1 MTHNNQEISYAGKC
15 IRCGLCMSVCP
26 VYQVS
31 LDETDVARGKMAL
44 LEWEQSHTDIKK
56 STRFKQA
63 ISRCLLC
70 GACTNICPNQVPIN
84 DCIQTVR
91 QKISLNV
98 KEKLVISSMY
108 TFSNLS
114 RSGYIFRKSGSILQK
129 CVGKK
134 FPELSGLHLRFPMA
148 SLSARKYIPKINA
161 EPFTSHYTFTPTS
174 SKKILYFT
182 GCGANYMFHQTAL
195 ALTEILK
202 QNNHPAFVPENQ
214 MCCGLPFYAAGD
226 NQKAASLAKKNIDII
241 EKFSPDIVLT
251 TCASCGAQIHQ
262 WKQLLKNDS
271 DYEKRAR
278 KIANL
283 QKDAT
288 TFLLENNYIKNNLPD
303 RRDAIIETI
312 WYHHPCHMRWGE
324 TRLPVPKELFSFFDK
339 VNVIY
344 SDNQCCGNGG
354 KFQISHFDLSMKI
367 FETRMDLF
375 RQHKI
380 DRVLTS
386 CTGCHL
392 QFSEGLLQNKLPVSV
407 MHPLE
412 WLYLLSPERALQK
425 SPGQRPKK

>member
-1 MTHNNQEISYAGKC
+1 MTDHNQKINYAGKC

-31 LDETDVARGKMAL
+31 LDESDVARGKMAL
-44 LEWEQSHTDIKK
+44 LDWEENHTRIKK
-56 STRFKQA
+56 SSRFKES

-70 GACTNICPNQVPIN
+70 GACAQICPNNVPTNIC
-84 DCIQTVR
+84 IQDVR
-91 QKISLNV
+91 QRIAPNI
-98 KEKLVISSMY
+98 KEKLVMSSIN
-108 TFSNLS
+108 TFSKKT
-114 RSGYIFRKSGSILQK
+114 RSGHIFRKSSSILQK

-134 FPELSGLHLRFPMA
+134 ISENSGLSLRFP
-148 SLSARKYIPKINA
+148 LSSMSHRRFVPKIQPA
-161 EPFTSHYTFTPTS
+161 PFTSQYTQEAKS
-174 SKKILYFT
+174 NVKILYFT
-182 GCGANYMFHQTAL
+182 GCGANFVYHQTAL
-195 ALTEILK
+195 ALTDILK
-202 QNNHPAFVPENQ
+202 KINLTPYVPEKQ

-226 NQKAASLAKKNIDII
+226 NHHAATLAKKNIDII
-241 EKFSPDIVLT
+241 DEISPDILLT

-262 WKQLLKNDS
+262 WENLLKNDS
-271 DYEKRAR
+271 EYKGRAS
-278 KIANL
+278 KIAHL

-288 TFLLENNYIKNNLPD
+288 SFLLENDQLTKNILWQCDTVAEN
-303 RRDAIIETI
+303 I

-324 TRLPVPKELFSFFDK
+324 TQLPVPKELFSPFER

-367 FETRMDLF
+367 FDQRMNTF
-375 RQHKI
+375 KQQKI

-392 QFSEGLLQNKLPVSV
+392 QFQEGLFQNNMNVPV

-412 WLYLLSPERALQK
+412 WLLHVTIV
-425 SPGQRPKK
+425 

>member
-1 MTHNNQEISYAGKC
+1 MTRDNQEISYAGKC

-31 LDETDVARGKMAL
+31 LDESDVARGKMAL
-44 LEWEQSHTDIKK
+44 LEWEQNHTSIKK
-56 STRFKQA
+56 TSRFKQS

-70 GACTNICPNQVPIN
+70 GACAQICPNQVPTN
-84 DCIQTVR
+84 DCVQTVR
-91 QKISLNV
+91 QNIASNV
-98 KEKLVISSMY
+98 KEKIVMSSIT
-108 TFSNLS
+108 TFSKQT
-114 RSGYIFRKSGSILQK
+114 RSGQIIRKSSSILQK

-134 FPELSGLHLRFPMA
+134 IPEQSGLHLRFPLTSM
-148 SLSARKYIPKINA
+148 SNRKFIPKMNPV
-161 EPFTSHYTFTPTS
+161 PFTSQYKSKPTS
-174 SKKILYFT
+174 PKKILYFT
-182 GCGANYMFHQTAL
+182 GCGANYVFNQTAT

-202 QNNHPAFVPENQ
+202 KIDQTPNVPENQ

-226 NQKAASLAKKNIDII
+226 NQNAATLAKKNIDII
-241 EKFSPDIVLT
+241 DKVSPDILLT
-251 TCASCGAQIHQ
+251 TCASCGAHIHQ
-262 WKQLLKNDS
+262 WKELLKNDS
-271 DYEKRAR
+271 DYEARAS

-288 TFLLENNYIKNNLPD
+288 TFILENNYLQKIVPSKNST
-303 RRDAIIETI
+303 IEENI

-324 TRLPVPKELFSFFDK
+324 TQLPVPKKLFLPFDQ

-367 FETRMDLF
+367 FDLRMDLF
-375 RQHKI
+375 KEKKI

-392 QFSEGLLQNKLPVSV
+392 QFLEGVLQHKMSVSV
-407 MHPLE
+407 MHPLD
-412 WLYLLSPERALQK
+412 WIYRIFK
-425 SPGQRPKK
+425 I